1 MSCFLCLNLL
11 HRRRQEQ
18 QVPGLH
24 SRARDRLDVRLQH
37 VCPVPGAEESVG
49 LFRRRKD
56 EVRIRDQERKQPACV
71 DAIIVIVNA
80 VVVVDVVVVDVVVV
94 NALDCSDCNAYFL
107 TVVLSFSKL

>member
-1 MSCFLCLNLL
+1 MSCFLCLIVI

-49 LFRRRKD
+49 LLRQRKA
-56 EVRIRDQERKQPACV
+56 EVRIRDQERKRP
-71 DAIIVIVNA
+71 DAIIVNVNA
-80 VVVVDVVVVDVVVV
+80 VIVVDVVVV
-94 NALDCSDCNAYFL
+94 NELDCPDCNACFL

>member
-1 MSCFLCLNLL
+1 MSGFLCLNLL

-49 LFRRRKD
+49 LLRRRKA
-56 EVRIRDQERKQPACV
+56 EVRIRDQERKRP
-71 DAIIVIVNA
+71 DAIIVNVNVVI
-80 VVVVDVVVVDVVVV
+80 VVVVVVV
-94 NALDCSDCNAYFL
+94 NELDCPDCNACFL
-107 TVVLSFSKL
+107 TVVKSLSKL